1 MWKETLIC
9 KFDWWAAKK
18 WKKKNYGYCFVPG
31 LLYTFEKPNSPFN
44 EIIYV
49 QNRDDTSPKNYLAFH
64 LL

>member
-1 MWKETLIC
+1 MWKEILIC

-18 WKKKNYGYCFVPG
+18 WKKKNDSYCFVLG
-31 LLYTFEKPNSPFN
+31 LLYTFEKPNSSFN

-49 QNRDDTSPKNYLAFH
+49 QNRDDTSPKTYLGFH